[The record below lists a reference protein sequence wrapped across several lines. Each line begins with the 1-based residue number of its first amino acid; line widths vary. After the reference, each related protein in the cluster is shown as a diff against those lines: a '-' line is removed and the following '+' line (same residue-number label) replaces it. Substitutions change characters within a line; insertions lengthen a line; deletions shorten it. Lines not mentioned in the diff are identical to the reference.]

1 MYKWITSNKRH
12 NFFFLLWEI
21 IYIDCMNYVYDN
33 LLLKLVK
40 KKIAY
45 IKSQQVIF
53 NRYIRKFILL
63 YKRYFVIL

>member
-1 MYKWITSNKRH
+1 
-12 NFFFLLWEI
+12 
-21 IYIDCMNYVYDN
+21 MNYVYDN

-63 YKRYFVIL
+63 YKRDFVIL

>member
-1 MYKWITSNKRH
+1 LQISVTIPS
-12 NFFFLLWEI
+12 FLLWEI
-21 IYIDCMNYVYDN
+21 IYMDCMNYVYDN

>member
-1 MYKWITSNKRH
+1 M
-12 NFFFLLWEI
+12 
-21 IYIDCMNYVYDN
+21 
-33 LLLKLVK
+33 K

-45 IKSQQVIF
+45 IKLQQVIF